1 MGKVVS
7 VNVGRSR
14 SPEWNKRPTA
24 IDKRPV
30 SGPVAVRRLGLEGDE
45 QADRVYHGGVHQ
57 AVYAYARE
65 DLDWWEADLGREL
78 RDGAF
83 GENLTLSGVEVNGAL
98 LGERWRIGTAL
109 LQVQGP
115 RVPCVTFRGW
125 MGEKGWVKRFTLE
138 GRCGAYLKVIEE
150 GRLGTGDEVT
160 IEHRPAEGVTITE
173 ALRAFHGDREL
184 LRRVLEV
191 EDRAPSWDT
200 VGVRLGVIPRTPD
213 NGDGTTP

>member
-83 GENLTLSGVEVNGAL
+83 GET
-98 LGERWRIGTAL
+98 
-109 LQVQGP
+109 
-115 RVPCVTFRGW
+115 
-125 MGEKGWVKRFTLE
+125 
-138 GRCGAYLKVIEE
+138 
-150 GRLGTGDEVT
+150 
-160 IEHRPAEGVTITE
+160 
-173 ALRAFHGDREL
+173 
-184 LRRVLEV
+184 
-191 EDRAPSWDT
+191 
-200 VGVRLGVIPRTPD
+200 
-213 NGDGTTP
+213 